1 MANCGII
8 IHTFIVTALWDVVL
22 RVMAENYARLPPSI
36 QEHQFIKYLIPYFKN
51 HTVLAAA
58 LIAGFVGAT
67 TQYII
72 LYLYRFPTNLKD
84 IYNILKFM
92 LVSFV
97 VSGLYGFI
105 MKASKLFPHL
115 EATYYKELGHLG
127 GAYHDGI
134 SGLIVQATLL
144 FLYHIKH
151 LL

>member
-1 MANCGII
+1 MTNCSII

-22 RVMAENYARLPPSI
+22 RVMAENYDRLPPSI
-36 QEHQFIKYLIPYFKN
+36 QKHQFIKYLIPYFKK

-84 IYNILKFM
+84 LYNILKFM

-105 MKASKLFPHL
+105 MKASNLFPHL
-115 EATYYKELGHLG
+115 EATYYKELGHLD

-134 SGLIVQATLL
+134 SGLIVQTTLL
-144 FLYHIKH
+144 CLYQIKH
-151 LL
+151 VL

>member
-1 MANCGII
+1 M
-8 IHTFIVTALWDVVL
+8 L
-22 RVMAENYARLPPSI
+22 S
-36 QEHQFIKYLIPYFKN
+36 
-51 HTVLAAA
+51 AA
-58 LIAGFVGAT
+58 LVAGFVGAT

-72 LYLYRFPTNLKD
+72 LYLYRFPNNITD
-84 IYNILKFM
+84 IYNILEFL

-115 EATYYKELGHLG
+115 DATYYKELGHLG

-144 FLYHIKH
+144 VLYHIKRI
-151 LL
+151 L